1 MTKNFFIFYSSLKIQ
16 KEPRLH
22 EPRLSYILYCT
33 TPVSIAT
40 PSLLMMYLP
49 LGT

>member
-1 MTKNFFIFYSSLKIQ
+1 MTKKILDILLFYKIQ
-16 KEPRLH
+16 KEPRLL

-49 LGT
+49 L